1 MSQANRGRAFEQL
14 IEQANEQ
21 YAAKNWAHI
30 TKIPNHWQVIR
41 RGKQVVSAF
50 PVRKSPIDF
59 IGLSNGK
66 FIAFDAKST
75 QERTRFPL
83 SNIEPHQMDYMRH
96 VTEHGG
102 QAFILLEYAKLQEIY
117 LISYKELAKY
127 WEDAENGGRKSIP
140 YTDMWRF
147 QQVNASREIVL
158 DYLKELV

>member
-21 YAAKNWAHI
+21 YATKNWAHV
-30 TKIPNHWQVIR
+30 TKIPNHWVVIR
-41 RGKQVVSAF
+41 KGRQITSAF
-50 PVRKSPIDF
+50 PSKKSPIDF
-59 IGLSNGK
+59 IGLSNGR

-83 SNIEPHQMDYMRH
+83 SNIESHQMDYMQH

-117 LISYKELAKY
+117 LIPYKDLQKY

-140 YTDMWRF
+140 YADMWQF
-147 QQVNASREIVL
+147 NQVKTSRGIVL
-158 DYLKELV
+158 DYLEELV